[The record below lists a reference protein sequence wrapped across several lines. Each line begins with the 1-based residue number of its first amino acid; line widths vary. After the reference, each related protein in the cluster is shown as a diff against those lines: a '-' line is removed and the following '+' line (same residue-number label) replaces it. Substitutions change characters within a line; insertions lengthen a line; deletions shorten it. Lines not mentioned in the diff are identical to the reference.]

1 MKITLTPIEIRVLG
15 ALIEKSATTP
25 ESYPLSL
32 NALTNACNQKTN
44 REPVMKLAENTV
56 LEASERLIRETLI
69 TQRSGAGSRVSKY
82 AHRLSNRL
90 TEEYNF
96 TPPELAVLSVL
107 MLRSPQTAGEVRTRS
122 TRLHEFADVLELE
135 QTLRRLVERE
145 DGPFVTKLARQ
156 GGHKEPRYAQLF
168 GGEIEF
174 EDTAMLMASSLTIS
188 DDSARISELEIK
200 VQTLTKQLTELQQ
213 QVDAFIQQFE

>member
-44 REPVMKLAENTV
+44 REPVMKLSESTV
-56 LEASERLIRETLI
+56 LEAGERLIRETLVS
-69 TQRSGAGSRVSKY
+69 QRSGAGSRVSKY
-82 AHRLSNRL
+82 SHRLSNRL
-90 TEEYNF
+90 TDEYNF
-96 TPPELAVLSVL
+96 TPPELAVLGVL
-107 MLRSPQTAGEVRTRS
+107 MLRGPQTAGDIRIRS
-122 TRLHEFADVLELE
+122 TRLYEFADVLELE
-135 QTLRRLVERE
+135 NTLRRLAERE

-156 GGHKEPRYAQLF
+156 GGHKEARYAQLF
-168 GGEIEF
+168 GGDIEF
-174 EDTAMLMASSLTIS
+174 EDTVVPMDSSIPIS

-200 VQTLTKQLTELQQ
+200 VQALTKQLAELQQ
-213 QVDAFIQQFE
+213 KLDAFIQQFE

>member
-44 REPVMKLAENTV
+44 REPVMKLSESTV
-56 LEASERLIRETLI
+56 LEAGERLIRETLVS
-69 TQRSGAGSRVSKY
+69 QRSGAGSRVSKY
-82 AHRLSNRL
+82 SHRLSNRL
-90 TEEYNF
+90 TDEYNF
-96 TPPELAVLSVL
+96 NPPELAVLGVL
-107 MLRSPQTAGEVRTRS
+107 MLRGPQTAGEIRIRS
-122 TRLHEFADVLELE
+122 TRLYEFADVLELE
-135 QTLRRLVERE
+135 NTLRRLAERE

-156 GGHKEPRYAQLF
+156 GGHKEARYAQLF
-168 GGEIEF
+168 GGDIEF
-174 EDTAMLMASSLTIS
+174 EDTVVPMDSSIPVS

-200 VQTLTKQLTELQQ
+200 VQALTKQLAELQQ
-213 QVDAFIQQFE
+213 KLDAFIQQFE

>member
-44 REPVMKLAENTV
+44 REPVMKLSESTV
-56 LEASERLIRETLI
+56 LEAGERLIRETLVS
-69 TQRSGAGSRVSKY
+69 QRSGAGSRVSKY
-82 AHRLSNRL
+82 SHRLSNRL
-90 TEEYNF
+90 TDEYNF
-96 TPPELAVLSVL
+96 TPPELAVLGVL
-107 MLRSPQTAGEVRTRS
+107 MLRGPQTAGEIRIRS
-122 TRLHEFADVLELE
+122 TRLYEFADVLELE
-135 QTLRRLVERE
+135 ETLRGLAERE

-156 GGHKEPRYAQLF
+156 GGHKEARYAQLF
-168 GGEIEF
+168 GGDIEF
-174 EDTAMLMASSLTIS
+174 EDTAIPMDSSIPVS

-200 VQTLTKQLTELQQ
+200 VQALTKQLTELQQ
-213 QVDAFIQQFE
+213 KLDAFIQQFE

>member
-44 REPVMKLAENTV
+44 REPVMKLAESTV
-56 LEASERLIRETLI
+56 LEASEHLIRETLI
-69 TQRSGAGSRVSKY
+69 SQRSGASSRVSKY

-96 TPPELAVLSVL
+96 TPSELAVLAVL
-107 MLRSPQTAGEVRTRS
+107 MLRGPQTAGEIRIRS

-135 QTLRRLVERE
+135 QTLHRLAERE
-145 DGPFVTKLARQ
+145 DGPFVTKLARL
-156 GGHKEPRYAQLF
+156 GGHKEPRYAQLL
-168 GGEIEF
+168 GGEIEC
-174 EDTAMLMASSLTIS
+174 EELAMPLDSSITVS

-200 VQTLTKQLTELQQ
+200 VQALTKQLSELQQ
-213 QVDAFIQQFE
+213 KVDAFIQQFE